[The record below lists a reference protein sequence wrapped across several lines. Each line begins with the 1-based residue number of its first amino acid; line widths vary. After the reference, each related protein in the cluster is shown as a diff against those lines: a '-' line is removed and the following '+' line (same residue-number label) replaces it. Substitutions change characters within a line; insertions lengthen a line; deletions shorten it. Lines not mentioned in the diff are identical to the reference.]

1 MVPPVGELTH
11 IKETNMAMNSLKDIY
26 LDQLQ
31 DIWSANTQ
39 SLPVVT
45 ELGRAAKDEELSE
58 ALIDGGNGISEG
70 IAEIEKL
77 CNDHG
82 IKPNAEHCKGMEGLV
97 KEARKHGLSDEITDD
112 DVRDAAIIPQYQR
125 MVHYAL
131 AGYGTLAAFAN
142 RLGLDGDA
150 AVLKKCLDQTYD
162 GDRRMTAIAVKGG
175 VNKDA
180 AA

>member
-1 MVPPVGELTH
+1 
-11 IKETNMAMNSLKDIY
+11 MAMNSLKDIY

-45 ELGRAAKDEELSE
+45 ELGRAAQDEELSE
-58 ALIDGGNGISEG
+58 ALIAGGNGIADG

-77 CNDHG
+77 CNEHG
-82 IKPNAEHCKGMEGLV
+82 IKPSAEHCKGMEGLV
-97 KEARKHGLSDEITDD
+97 KEARAHGLSNEIADA

-142 RLGLDGDA
+142 RLGLDSDA

-162 GDRRMTAIAVKGG
+162 GDRRMTEIAMKGG
-175 VNKDA
+175 VNKEA
-180 AA
+180 TS

>member
-1 MVPPVGELTH
+1 
-11 IKETNMAMNSLKDIY
+11 MAMNTLKDIY
-26 LDQLQ
+26 LDQIQ
-31 DIWSANTQ
+31 DLWSTNTQ

-45 ELGRAAKDEELSE
+45 ELGRAAQDKDLSE
-58 ALIDGGNGISEG
+58 ALIAGAQGISDG
-70 IAEIEKL
+70 IAELEKL

-97 KEARKHGLSDEITDD
+97 KEARAHGLSDEITDP

-131 AGYGTLAAFAN
+131 AGYGTLVAFAN

-150 AVLKKCLDQTYD
+150 AVLEKCLDQTYD
-162 GDRRMTAIAVKGG
+162 GDRHMTKIAMKGG

-180 AA
+180 VA

>member
-1 MVPPVGELTH
+1 
-11 IKETNMAMNSLKDIY
+11 MAMNTLKDIY
-26 LDQLQ
+26 LDQIQ
-31 DIWSANTQ
+31 DLWSANTQ

-45 ELGRAAKDEELSE
+45 ELGRAAQDKDLSE
-58 ALIDGGNGISEG
+58 ALIAGAQGISDG
-70 IAEIEKL
+70 IAELEKL

-97 KEARKHGLSDEITDD
+97 KEARAHGLSDEITDP

-150 AVLKKCLDQTYD
+150 AVLKKCLDETYD
-162 GDRRMTAIAVKGG
+162 GDRRMTEIAMKGG

-180 AA
+180 VS

>member
-1 MVPPVGELTH
+1 
-11 IKETNMAMNSLKDIY
+11 MAMTSLKDIY

-31 DIWSANTQ
+31 DMWSANTQ

-45 ELGRAAKDEELSE
+45 ELGRAAQDKDLSE
-58 ALIDGGNGISEG
+58 ALIAGANGINDG
-70 IAEIEKL
+70 IAALAQL
-77 CNDHG
+77 CSDHG
-82 IKPNAEHCKGMEGLV
+82 IAPNAEHCKGMEGLV
-97 KEARKHGLSDEITDD
+97 KEARAHGIDADIPDA

-131 AGYGTLAAFAN
+131 AGYGTLVAFAN

-150 AVLKKCLDQTYD
+150 AVLEKCLDNTYD
-162 GDRRMTAIAVKGG
+162 GDRHMTKIAMKGG

>member
-1 MVPPVGELTH
+1 
-11 IKETNMAMNSLKDIY
+11 MAMNSLKDIY

-39 SLPVVT
+39 SMAVVN
-45 ELGRAAKDEELSE
+45 ELGRAAQDKDLSE
-58 ALIDGGNGISEG
+58 ALIDGANGINDG
-70 IAEIEKL
+70 INEIAKL
-77 CNDHG
+77 CSDHG
-82 IKPNAEHCKGMEGLV
+82 IAPNAEHCKGMEGLV
-97 KEARKHGLSDEITDD
+97 KEARAHGLSDEITDP

-131 AGYGTLAAFAN
+131 AGYGTLVAFAN

-150 AVLKKCLDQTYD
+150 AVLQKCLDHTYD
-162 GDRRMTAIAVKGG
+162 GDRRMTEIAMKGG

-180 AA
+180 A

>member
-1 MVPPVGELTH
+1 
-11 IKETNMAMNSLKDIY
+11 MAMNSLKDIY

-39 SLPVVT
+39 CLPVVT
-45 ELGRAAKDEELSE
+45 ELGRAAQDEELSE
-58 ALIDGGNGISEG
+58 ALIDGGNGIADG
-70 IAEIEKL
+70 IAQIEKL

-82 IKPNAEHCKGMEGLV
+82 IKPNAEHCMGMEGLV
-97 KEARKHGLSDEITDD
+97 KEARKHGLSDEITDT

-131 AGYGTLAAFAN
+131 AGYGTLSAFAN

-150 AVLKKCLDQTYD
+150 AILKNCLDQTYD
-162 GDRRMTAIAVKGG
+162 GDRRMTEIATKGG

-180 AA
+180 AS